1 MTKVAVVYGGMSS
14 EREVALMSGETVIQ
28 GLKQAN
34 YDVVSLDL
42 VNTELLV
49 PWLQEQQPD
58 IVFPVLHGGMGEDGT
73 LQAVLQW
80 HGFPFTGSGVIGSA
94 VALDKYRSKQIFRAA
109 GLPTAD
115 FNVVKSVEQAKQ
127 LEGTLNY
134 PVFVKPAN
142 EGSSIGISRVNN
154 KEALIPAI
162 ELALQYDTEILIE
175 TFIDG
180 PEYTVGIVGDELMP
194 VVSMKSQTE
203 FYDYEAKYISDD
215 TQYNIPSGLSDD
227 KEAYVQRIAKQAFDA
242 LNCSGWGRVDL
253 MMDSQGSV
261 FILEVNTI
269 PGMTSHSLVPMSA
282 RAKGWSLAELMK
294 RIVET
299 V

>member
-1 MTKVAVVYGGMSS
+1 MTKVAVIYGGMSS

-28 GLKQAN
+28 GLKEAGYN
-34 YDVVSLDL
+34 VVSLDL
-42 VNTELLV
+42 VITESLV
-49 PWLQEQQPD
+49 PWLQAEKPD
-58 IVFPVLHGGMGEDGT
+58 LVFPVLHGGMGEDGT

-115 FNVVKSVEQAKQ
+115 FNIVKSAEQARQ
-127 LEGTLNY
+127 LEGQLHY

-142 EGSSIGISRVNN
+142 EGSSIGISRVNS
-154 KEALIPAI
+154 KSEFLPAI
-162 ELALQYDTEILIE
+162 ELAMEYDKEVLVE

-215 TQYNIPSGLSDD
+215 TEYNIPSGLSDE
-227 KEAYVQRIAKQAFDA
+227 KEAYVQSIAKQAFEA

-253 MMDSQGSV
+253 MMNSKGEV

-282 RAKGWSLAELMK
+282 RAKGWSLAQLMK
-294 RIVET
+294 RIVDT

>member
-1 MTKVAVVYGGMSS
+1 MTKIAVIYGGMSS

-28 GLKQAN
+28 GLKEAGYN
-34 YDVVSLDL
+34 VVSLDL
-42 VNTELLV
+42 VNTESLV
-49 PWLQEQQPD
+49 PWLQAEKPD
-58 IVFPVLHGGMGEDGT
+58 LVFPVLHGGMGEDGT

-115 FNVVKSVEQAKQ
+115 FNIVKSGEQAKQ
-127 LEGTLNY
+127 LESQLNY

-142 EGSSIGISRVNN
+142 EGSSIGISRVNS
-154 KEALIPAI
+154 KSEFLPAI
-162 ELALQYDTEILIE
+162 ELAMEYDKEVLVE

-215 TQYNIPSGLSDD
+215 TEYNIPSGLSEE
-227 KEAYVQRIAKQAFDA
+227 KEAYVQAIAKQAFEA

-253 MMDSQGSV
+253 MMNKQGEV

-282 RAKGWSLAELMK
+282 RAKGWSLAQLMK
-294 RIVET
+294 HIVAT